1 MEVAKITNRG
11 QITIPVDIR
20 KKLSLKEGGK
30 VIFSKDDG
38 KVIFANAAKIAFAG
52 EAERL
57 GIKNEQDV
65 LDMVDEVRSEMWA
78 ERNANNA

>member
-1 MEVAKITNRG
+1 MFIADVFLE
-11 QITIPVDIR
+11 DD
-20 KKLSLKEGGK
+20 KKM
-30 VIFSKDDG
+30 
-38 KVIFANAAKIAFAG
+38 IFANAAKTALTNIRAAFAG

-65 LDMVDEVRSEMWA
+65 LAMVDEVRNEMRA